1 MTTSDIVA
9 FGVLVKLKDGRVMQ
23 VKTNSENR
31 NLYLSMI
38 NSIEN
43 GIEILNKDFSESVE
57 IEVMK

>member
-43 GIEILNKDFSESVE
+43 GIEILDKDFSESIE
-57 IEVMK
+57 IEETP